1 MHRWKTIVE
10 PFRIHSVEPV
20 EFTTVEQR
28 TAWLQEA
35 GNNLFALR
43 AEHVLIDLLT
53 DSGTGAMS
61 RDQWAG
67 IQRGDESYAGSP
79 SWFRFLDA
87 VQNLFP
93 FRHVIPTH
101 QGRAAEKILFS
112 VIGGPGKVVP
122 NNTHFDTTRANIE
135 HTGAEAVDL
144 VIAEGKRPE
153 LVHPFK
159 GNMDIAA
166 LDALIQR
173 VGVANIPAVMVTI
186 TNNSGGGQ
194 PVSLANLREVRA
206 VCDRYGVPLFLDVC
220 RFAENAWFI
229 HEREEGQQGRPIV
242 DIVRDIGALA
252 DGMTMSAKK
261 DGMANIGGWLAMN
274 DDDLAAQCRN
284 LLILTEGFP
293 TYGGLAGRDL
303 EAIAQGLT
311 EVVDPH
317 YLRYRIRSTAYL
329 ADALDAAGVPVVK
342 PAGGHAV
349 YLDARALLPH
359 IPPLQYP
366 GQALATA
373 LYREGGIRGCEIGT
387 VMFGRHPD
395 GSEHP
400 AAMDLVRLAIPR
412 RTYTQS
418 HIDYVIEVVRWVA
431 ERAGELQGM
440 RIVDEPP
447 ALRHFTARF
456 APVFSWLT
464 ANAPQE
470 SGESIIHC
478 DFRLGNVI
486 LAPDRPGRV
495 AAVLDWELATIGDPL
510 LDLGYFL
517 ATVPEAG
524 RPANPTV
531 QLGLAMCEPG
541 YPTRSQLADRYATA
555 TGRDLSGLPWYT
567 VLALW
572 KLAVLYDYSARRA
585 QNGHGDPYYS
595 NPGLVPAFLHEAQ
608 DTIDKDGL

>member
-1 MHRWKTIVE
+1 MHRWNTIVE

-20 EFTTVEQR
+20 RFPTVRER
-28 TAWLQEA
+28 NEHLEEA
-35 GNNLFALR
+35 GNNLFNLR

-61 RDQWAG
+61 RDQWAAV
-67 IQRGDESYAGSP
+67 QHGDESYAGSP
-79 SWFRFLDA
+79 SWFRFLAA

-93 FRHVIPTH
+93 YRHVIPTH
-101 QGRAAEKILFS
+101 QGRAAEKILFT

-144 VIAEGKRPE
+144 VIPEGRQPD
-153 LVHPFK
+153 VIHPFK
-159 GNMDIAA
+159 GNMDVEA
-166 LDALIQR
+166 LDTLIR
-173 VGVANIPAVMVTI
+173 ERGPEHVPVVFMTI

-194 PVSLANLREVRA
+194 PVSLANLRAVRE
-206 VCDRYGVPLFLDVC
+206 VCDRYGLPLFLDAC

-229 HEREEGQQGRPIV
+229 HEREEGQKGRSIRE
-242 DIVRDIGALA
+242 IVREMASLA

-261 DGMANIGGWLAMN
+261 DGLANIGGWLAMN
-274 DDDLAAQCRN
+274 DDAWATECRN

-303 EAIAQGLT
+303 EAIAQGLK
-311 EVVDPH
+311 EVVDEH
-317 YLRYRIRSTAYL
+317 YLHYRIRSTGYL
-329 ADALDAAGVPVVK
+329 ADALDAAGVPVMK

-366 GQALATA
+366 GQSLAIA

-395 GSEHP
+395 GSESP

-418 HIDYVIEVVRWVA
+418 HIDYVVEVVTWVA
-431 ERAGELQGM
+431 QHAADLPGY

-447 ALRHFTARF
+447 ALRHFSARF
-456 APVFSWLT
+456 
-464 ANAPQE
+464 E
-470 SGESIIHC
+470 
-478 DFRLGNVI
+478 
-486 LAPDRPGRV
+486 
-495 AAVLDWELATIGDPL
+495 AV
-510 LDLGYFL
+510 
-517 ATVPEAG
+517 
-524 RPANPTV
+524 
-531 QLGLAMCEPG
+531 
-541 YPTRSQLADRYATA
+541 
-555 TGRDLSGLPWYT
+555 
-567 VLALW
+567 
-572 KLAVLYDYSARRA
+572 
-585 QNGHGDPYYS
+585 
-595 NPGLVPAFLHEAQ
+595 
-608 DTIDKDGL
+608 